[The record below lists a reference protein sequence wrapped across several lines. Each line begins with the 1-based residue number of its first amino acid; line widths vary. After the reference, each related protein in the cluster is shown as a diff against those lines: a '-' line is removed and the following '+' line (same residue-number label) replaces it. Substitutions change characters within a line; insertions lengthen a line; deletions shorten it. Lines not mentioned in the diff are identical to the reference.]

1 MQNAPKK
8 DTNLRLFKQDAKV
21 GGSSFLSPDNISFF
35 FNFYPQKRTKGQQF
49 GCHHIFL
56 KDAEVEGSVLL
67 PPTFPEEKVISAH
80 YTRFAD
86 MIFSTVNSK

>member
-1 MQNAPKK
+1 MQNTPKK
-8 DTNLRLFKQDAKV
+8 DSNLRLFKQDAKV

-56 KDAEVEGSVLL
+56 KDAEVEGSILL
-67 PPTFPEEKVISAH
+67 PPTVTSAH